1 MTLDA
6 QDYSLAALGHVA
18 ELHDIGLRLFAL
30 LRKAPCVT
38 LHCPERVASVSR
50 TQQQVNVTLE
60 NGNVIAGSVLV
71 AANGT
76 HSALASAC
84 GVDWHQ
90 EPYEQLAVIANV
102 ATAIP
107 HQGRAFERFTPMA
120 RWRCCRCRMADVR
133 WFGVTRSTS
142 AMRC

>member
-30 LRKAPCVT
+30 LRKAPGVT

-84 GVDWHQ
+84 GVDWRQ

-107 HQGRAFERFTPMA
+107 HQDAPLNVLPQWPAGDV
-120 RWRCCRCRMADVR
+120 ADVAWPMFAGLVSPAR
-133 WFGVTRSTS
+133 PAR
-142 AMRC
+142 

>member
-1 MTLDA
+1 M
-6 QDYSLAALGHVA
+6 
-18 ELHDIGLRLFAL
+18 
-30 LRKAPCVT
+30 
-38 LHCPERVASVSR
+38 SR

>member
-1 MTLDA
+1 M
-6 QDYSLAALGHVA
+6 
-18 ELHDIGLRLFAL
+18 
-30 LRKAPCVT
+30 
-38 LHCPERVASVSR
+38 SR

-107 HQGRAFERFTPMA
+107 HQGRAFERFTPNGPLAMLPMSHG
-120 RWRCCRCRMADVR
+120 RCSL
-133 WFGVTRSTS
+133 FGVTRSTS